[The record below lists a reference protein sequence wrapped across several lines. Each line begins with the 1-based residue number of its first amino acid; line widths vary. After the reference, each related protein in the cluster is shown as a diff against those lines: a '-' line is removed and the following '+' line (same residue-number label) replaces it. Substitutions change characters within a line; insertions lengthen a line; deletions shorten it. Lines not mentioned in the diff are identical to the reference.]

1 MSFDIGSVGRTPAV
15 APTTTTRPVS
25 PTADAQAHS
34 ADTVTVDTI
43 PATPPPEVEDA
54 IGVANRAYHDLQAS
68 GNELRFKVNEATG
81 KLTVEVHDT
90 HGNILFTV
98 PSSKVLDIAGGGS
111 LQ

>member
-1 MSFDIGSVGRTPAV
+1 MSFDIGSVGRTPPV
-15 APTTTTRPVS
+15 APTTTTRAS
-25 PTADAQAHS
+25 SGTAETQTAAV
-34 ADTVTVDTI
+34 AVTVDTI
-43 PATPPPEVEDA
+43 PATPPPEVHDA

-90 HGNILFTV
+90 HGNVMFTI
-98 PSSKVLDIAGGGS
+98 PSHKVLDIAEGGS